1 LEDIEAAMLQYG
13 EHTQTSG
20 LGDVRAF
27 PLAPRVVIADE
38 QPLLLEGLAQV
49 LREFPTEAV
58 DRCSTGAELYAALV
72 DRQPDLA
79 ITDVRLSD
87 PDGLTVLREVRRRGL
102 QIPVVLM
109 TGPLRDSEVLEG
121 IHLGIRGLVAKDA
134 PIDTV
139 SHCVRTVLGGG
150 TCLDQALVGRAM
162 AAMMTRESALR
173 ELAQL
178 LTAREMQVLH
188 LVVAGVRTRDAAERL
203 GVSEGTLKVHLH
215 HIYQKLNVGGRD
227 GLLAF
232 ARDKGLA

>member
-1 LEDIEAAMLQYG
+1 MLQYG
-13 EHTQTSG
+13 DQAETSCPG
-20 LGDVRAF
+20 TLRSGT
-27 PLAPRVVIADE
+27 LAARVVIAD
-38 QPLLLEGLAQV
+38 QHPLLLEGLAQV

-58 DRCSTGAELYAALV
+58 DRCSTGAELFSALV
-72 DRQPDLA
+72 DGQPDLA

-109 TGPLRDSEVLEG
+109 TGPLRDTEVLEG
-121 IHLGIRGLVAKDA
+121 IQLGIRGLVAKDA
-134 PIDTV
+134 PIDAV

-150 TCLDQALVGRAM
+150 TCLDQTVVGRAM
-162 AAMMTRESALR
+162 AALVTREATLR

-178 LTAREMQVLH
+178 LTTREMQVLQM
-188 LVVAGVRTRDAAERL
+188 VAAGVRTRDAAERL
-203 GVSEGTLKVHLH
+203 SVSVGTLKVHLH

-232 ARDKGLA
+232 ARARGLA